1 MALIDWSNDLS
12 VNIQEVDKQHKIL
25 INLINKL
32 HEAMRVGQGKA
43 ALESILAELVVYTKT
58 HFAYEESLFAQYGYP
73 ASASHKKEH
82 DDLTTTVVDTQK
94 QYHAGQLVMSVEV
107 LQFLKQWLTKHIQMT
122 DKAYTAHFK
131 SKGVV

>member
-12 VNIQEVDKQHKIL
+12 VNIQEIDKQHKVL
-25 INLINKL
+25 IDLANKL

-43 ALESILAELVVYTKT
+43 ALEQILAELIVYTKT

-73 ASASHKKEH
+73 ASALHKKEH
-82 DDLTTTVVDTQK
+82 DDLTAQVVETQQ
-94 QYHAGQLVMSVEV
+94 QYHSGKMVLSAEV